1 MYLNDLLDALSRGE
15 KPDLTKPELLS
26 IFRKQRPLHVFQH
39 VALFYK
45 LLGPR
50 VEGEE
55 TQIQRANRIGASK
68 DDVKQHEGVMN
79 WTTCKDYSQIL
90 DALCAGA
97 LLLAGGKEQSLST
110 SRLYSKL
117 RNGRIRSITPK
128 GNRWYI
134 EF

>member
-39 VALFYK
+39 VALFFR
-45 LLGPR
+45 LGLR
-50 VEGEE
+50 DRGETQEQVATRIGVNVGTVKHVEGL
-55 TQIQRANRIGASK
+55 K
-68 DDVKQHEGVMN
+68 DRMN
-79 WTTCKDYSQIL
+79 DENYSHLL
-90 DALCAGA
+90 DALCAGELYA
-97 LLLAGGKEQSLST
+97 EGKRISP
-110 SRLYSKL
+110 SRLYKKNRLIKSI
-117 RNGRIRSITPK
+117 IRK